1 MVGLG
6 EEIVLNLSMIIMLN
20 FPTLITD
27 SSLYSTSNH
36 VNDLLS
42 LNVFVNLQQLILE
55 HLGHDAFE
63 SLEEGTDDD
72 VHRDAT
78 NSDILV
84 LETNGQ
90 VRVEHDYKFDTHK
103 ITDAIEANLGLKV
116 EFLFSLTSEISCF
129 I

>member
-1 MVGLG
+1 MSSSSHLILTSVVVGLG

-55 HLGHDAFE
+55 HLGHDAFD
-63 SLEEGTDDD
+63 SLEEGTGIKIIFIYIST
-72 VHRDAT
+72 V
-78 NSDILV
+78 SDLCIPF
-84 LETNGQ
+84 EKQ
-90 VRVEHDYKFDTHK
+90 
-103 ITDAIEANLGLKV
+103 
-116 EFLFSLTSEISCF
+116 
-129 I
+129 